1 MQGERDL
8 TPAVTVPA
16 VTVLAVK
23 EAGVVGAGVVTPIGQ
38 TTSHPADGKVS
49 SGETGDWP
57 RFEVAPVSHFWLPK
71 LVAIDSTWNPR
82 HWSLRLFEQELS
94 NQFAAVKGLF
104 VDTELVGYLIAHI
117 TFEEA
122 HIVSLGLD
130 PRWRR
135 VGGGRYLLK
144 EFIRSSRFEGVS
156 VFTLDVRVSNEGAQR
171 LYMSLGFEVAGVRK
185 GYYSSNGEDAVSMR
199 YETGKPKGQ
208 SRG

>member
-1 MQGERDL
+1 LDYSAER
-8 TPAVTVPA
+8 V
-16 VTVLAVK
+16 
-23 EAGVVGAGVVTPIGQ
+23 
-38 TTSHPADGKVS
+38 
-49 SGETGDWP
+49 ETGDRP
-57 RFEVAPVSHFWLPK
+57 RFEVAPVSHFWLTR

-94 NQFAAVKGLF
+94 NQFAVVKGLF
-104 VDTELVGYLIAHI
+104 AGSELVGYLIAHI

-135 VGGGRYLLK
+135 LGGGRYLLK
-144 EFIRSSRFEGVS
+144 EFIRSARLEGVS

-171 LYMSLGFEVAGVRK
+171 LYHSFGFAVSGVRK

-199 YETGKPKGQ
+199 YQTEGAGGHHK
-208 SRG
+208 R